1 MHYFNGIALLP
12 RLRHGHSFKIRLFA
26 TLLLCGTM
34 HSAGALAQP
43 ASIEPAALEVAA
55 KGRDVKRLY
64 RATHW
69 HSVWTPAAS
78 ATLDEALRQRAEHGL
93 DRVDFLP
100 EGLSSLKMSDQ
111 DVARTKAA
119 LEYATALARGR
130 IDPNTL
136 HEVYTL
142 PRPDPNLVSGLLSAI
157 RTKNLDGWLESLAPQ
172 DEAYRSL
179 SHAYL
184 EARQNTDSSPVITD
198 SAAPI
203 RPGESDA
210 RIPAIMQQLVADD
223 YLPESA
229 VSLGSTVYMKAA
241 AAAVTQLQ
249 KDYGIGVDGIVG
261 ADTLKV
267 LNFGADDR
275 ARALA
280 VGLERRRWLS
290 RTVPATRIDVNV
302 AAALLRYYR
311 DGKLVDERKVIVGRF
326 GKETP
331 PLLSPVYRLV
341 ANPTWTIPK
350 SIQHSELAHVSS
362 TYLAEHNMVRR
373 GGWIVQQSGR
383 GNALGLIKFDMLNK
397 QAIYLHDTS
406 ARSLFARSQ
415 RHLSHG
421 CVRVDDAAGFA
432 DLIARDEGVA
442 ERWSSAQASGK
453 QTFVALPHKI
463 PVRLLYHNVF
473 QANDG
478 AIEFR
483 TDPYGW
489 NAPIGAALGFNGS
502 SARNAV
508 AQNVD
513 VGP

>member
-1 MHYFNGIALLP
+1 MQYFNGIAPLP
-12 RLRHGHSFKIRLFA
+12 RLRHGHRFKIRLFA
-26 TLLLCGTM
+26 ALLLCGAL
-34 HSAGALAQP
+34 HPAPALAQP
-43 ASIEPAALEVAA
+43 ASIEPAALKAAA
-55 KGRDVKRLY
+55 KGSDVKRLY

-69 HSVWTPAAS
+69 HLVWTPAAS
-78 ATLDEALRQRAEHGL
+78 ATLEEALRKRAKHGL
-93 DRVDFLP
+93 DRIDFLP
-100 EGLSSLKMSDQ
+100 SGLSLLNASDQ
-111 DVARTKAA
+111 DVAQTKAA

-142 PRPDPNLVSGLLSAI
+142 PRPDPDLVAGLISAI

-172 DEAYRSL
+172 DDAYRSL

-184 EARQNTDSSPVITD
+184 EARQHTDNSHISAD
-198 SAAPI
+198 GAAPI

-210 RIPAIMQQLVADD
+210 RIPAIVQQLAADD
-223 YLPESA
+223 YLSQSA
-229 VSLGSTVYMKAA
+229 VTAGSMVYTRQ
-241 AAAVTQLQ
+241 AVDAVSQLQ
-249 KDYGIGVDGIVG
+249 KDYGIAVDGIVG

-302 AAALLRYYR
+302 AAAQLRYYR
-311 DGKLVDERKVIVGRF
+311 DGKLVNERKVIVGQP

-331 PLLSPVYRLV
+331 PLLSPIYRLV

-350 SIQHSELAHVSS
+350 SIQRSELAHVSS
-362 TYLAEHNMVRR
+362 AYLEEHNMVRR
-373 GGWIVQQSGR
+373 GGWIVQQSGP
-383 GNALGLIKFDMLNK
+383 GNALGLIKFDMLNR

-406 ARSLFARSQ
+406 ARSLFGRSQ

-421 CVRVDDAAGFA
+421 CVRVDDAAGLA
-432 DLIARDEGVA
+432 DLIARDEGVT
-442 ERWSSAQASGK
+442 ERWNSAQASGK

-473 QANDG
+473 QADDG
-478 AIEFR
+478 AISFR